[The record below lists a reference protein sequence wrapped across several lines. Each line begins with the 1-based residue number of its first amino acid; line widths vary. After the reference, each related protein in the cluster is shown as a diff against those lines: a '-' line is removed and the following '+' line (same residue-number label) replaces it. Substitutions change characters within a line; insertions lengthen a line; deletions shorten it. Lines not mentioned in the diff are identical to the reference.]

1 MAKAKRKPEAAEA
14 GEPRISRYNWPLIRQ
29 RVLVSLGALLLV
41 GGIATMA
48 ILRPEVAAQVGK
60 EREVEPSISMNWPKL
75 YALDAG
81 PGDTWLARQTQQ
93 ELLGLAETALSGNPM
108 DHASLVRC
116 EALLMT
122 TGWFSS
128 IDRIARTPSGNISI
142 KATWRQP
149 VAAVRC
155 DGLDW
160 IVSEK
165 TELMPLHYPPDM
177 SRLPL
182 VMKPTSP
189 RPTKPG
195 EVWIG
200 GDVEAGLAL
209 LAYLKQHDEIMK
221 QVRGVDVSGFAKS
234 RQLAIITD
242 RGNRIIWGTPTNAH
256 TPGEPTTRKKIEW
269 LLDMQASPRFGRR
282 IDAGAA
288 VIVLNNPAGVMID
301 KLAMTDDL
309 ESGLPPSDA
318 ELPGA
323 SQVTG
328 PKETPPNGV
337 SPKMGDNTPGTAP
350 KPGPADPRRET
361 EAGTIVQSPPVGGRI
376 GGR

>member
-1 MAKAKRKPEAAEA
+1 MAKSKPKPEAAEA
-14 GEPRISRYNWPLIRQ
+14 GKPRKSRYNWPLIRQ
-29 RVLVSLGALLLV
+29 RVLVVSGALLLA

-48 ILRPEVAAQVGK
+48 VLRPEVAAQVGK
-60 EREVEPSISMNWPKL
+60 EREIEPSISMNWPKL

-93 ELLGLAETALSGNPM
+93 ELLELAQTALSGNPM
-108 DHASLVRC
+108 DHASLIRC
-116 EALLMT
+116 EALLMS
-122 TGWFSS
+122 TGWFSR
-128 IDRIARTPSGNISI
+128 IDRIARTPTGNISI
-142 KATWRQP
+142 KATWREP
-149 VAAVRC
+149 VAAVRS

-221 QVRGVDVSGFAKS
+221 QVRGVDVSGFARG

-256 TPGEPTTRKKIEW
+256 TPGEPTTRRKIEW
-269 LLDMQASPRFGRR
+269 LLDMQASPKFGRR

-301 KLAMTDDL
+301 KMAMTDELD
-309 ESGLPPSDA
+309 SGWPPPDPDV
-318 ELPGA
+318 PGMGEG
-323 SQVTG
+323 TG
-328 PKETPPNGV
+328 AKEGAPKDV
-337 SPKMGDNTPGTAP
+337 SPKVGDKPPVPAP
-350 KPGPADPRRET
+350 KPGPDPSRET
-361 EAGTIVQSPPVGGRI
+361 EPGTIVQSQPVEVR
-376 GGR
+376 

>member
-1 MAKAKRKPEAAEA
+1 MAKAKPKPEKPDSGEA
-14 GEPRISRYNWPLIRQ
+14 RKSRYNWPLIRQ
-29 RVLVSLGALLLV
+29 RGLIISGALLLC
-41 GGIATMA
+41 GGIVTMA
-48 ILRPEVAAQVGK
+48 VLRPEVAAQVGK
-60 EREVEPSISMNWPKL
+60 QRQVEPSISMNWPKL

-81 PGDTWLARQTQQ
+81 PGDTWLARQTQR
-93 ELLGLAETALSGNPM
+93 ELLELAESALSGNPM
-108 DHASLVRC
+108 DQASLVRC
-116 EALLMT
+116 EELLMG
-122 TGWFSS
+122 TGWFSRV
-128 IDRIARTPSGNISI
+128 DRIARTPAGNISI
-142 KATWRQP
+142 KATWREP

-189 RPTKPG
+189 RPAKPG

-209 LAYLKQHDEIMK
+209 LAFLKQHDEIMK
-221 QVRGVDVSGFAKS
+221 QVRGVDVSGFAKG

-269 LLDMQASPRFGRR
+269 LLDMQASPKFGRR
-282 IDAGAA
+282 IDAGAP

-301 KLAMTDDL
+301 KLAMSDDL
-309 ESGLPPSDA
+309 DSGSPPPDPN
-318 ELPGA
+318 LLVDG
-323 SQVTG
+323 QVTVTKAEKSKEIP
-328 PKETPPNGV
+328 PKVGET
-337 SPKMGDNTPGTAP
+337 TPGPAP
-350 KPGPADPRRET
+350 KPAPDPRRET
-361 EAGTIVQSPPVGGRI
+361 EPGNIVHSQPVGVR
-376 GGR
+376 